1 MKAMREAIEK
11 AMRDALEKA
20 MREAMESAVLSGAG
34 QTARTP
40 QEGGVAAVDEAL
52 QRHPKIRIKKGGL
65 GAMYCSHQ
73 TRKVPM

>member
-40 QEGGVAAVDEAL
+40 RRKKAEWRQWT
-52 QRHPKIRIKKGGL
+52 RH
-65 GAMYCSHQ
+65 CS
-73 TRKVPM
+73 